1 MYTTNSDLSARDCW
15 LCMSWDVV
23 LFDLDGTLTDSGL
36 GVGNGVLYALA
47 QMGFPK
53 PDDAELRKYLGPPLW
68 TSFSDY
74 AGMDETQTIEA
85 VRLYREYYNE
95 TGAYEN
101 SVYSGIPELLAKLVS
116 DGKRLA
122 VATSKVDYAAVNILQ
137 HFNLDHFFDVI
148 AGSDETGE
156 LRGTKALV
164 IEYALAELR
173 MCDGSS
179 IVMIGDRE
187 HDILGAKEHGLPGI
201 GVLYGYGDLA
211 ELESAGAVAIVSDV
225 ADLELALYR

>member
-1 MYTTNSDLSARDCW
+1 
-15 LCMSWDVV
+15 MSWDVV

-47 QMGFPK
+47 KMGFAK
-53 PDDAELRKYLGPPLW
+53 PNDAELRKYLGPPLW

-95 TGAYEN
+95 IGAYEN
-101 SVYSGIPELLAKLVS
+101 SVYPGIPELLTKLVA

-137 HFNLDHFFDVI
+137 HFNMDHFFDVI

-164 IEYALAELR
+164 IGHALAELR
-173 MCDGSS
+173 MCDGTS

-187 HDILGAKEHGLPGI
+187 HDILGAKELGIPGI
-201 GVLYGYGDLA
+201 GVLYGYGDRA
-211 ELESAGAVAIVSDV
+211 ELDSAGAIEIVSNV
-225 ADLELALYR
+225 SGLEVALYS

>member
-1 MYTTNSDLSARDCW
+1 
-15 LCMSWDVV
+15 MSWDVV

-36 GVGNGVLYALA
+36 GVGNGVLYTLEK
-47 QMGFPK
+47 MGYPK
-53 PDDAELRKYLGPPLW
+53 PSDVELKKYLGPPLW
-68 TSFSDY
+68 TSFQDY
-74 AGMDETQTIEA
+74 AGMPESDTPEA

-101 SVYSGIPELLAKLVS
+101 SVYLGIPELLASLVS
-116 DGKRLA
+116 GGKRLA

-137 HFNLDHFFDVI
+137 HFNMDQFFDVI

-164 IEYALAELR
+164 IEHALSELR
-173 MCDGSS
+173 MCDGTS

-187 HDILGAKEHGLPGI
+187 HDILGAKAHGIPGI
-201 GVLYGYGDLA
+201 GVLYGYGDRE
-211 ELESAGAVAIVSDV
+211 ELEAAGAEEIAGDVSD
-225 ADLELALYR
+225 LEQALYR